1 MENLARLLELIPQ
14 FLRAGLLDY
23 SGGNLAVRTSQGI
36 CITPTQAAEQLHW
49 QLTGEDFV
57 LFPGE
62 GDASMARAGRQ
73 PSRDNRLHRA
83 VLNARPD
90 WSVSY
95 HGHCWGLLAFALAG
109 RPLQVPAAH
118 ATLLKPRRAIEI
130 PVISEKPTSAPELAE
145 EIGAAMTGQFA
156 AAAHGAVLLGGHG
169 VLIAGVEIRSTLS
182 LATTLENLAR
192 AQQWRL
198 GTSEA

>member
-1 MENLARLLELIPQ
+1 MENVARLLELIPE
-14 FLRAGLLDY
+14 FTSAGLLDY

-49 QLTGEDFV
+49 QLSSEDLI

-90 WSVSY
+90 WTISY
-95 HGHCWGLLAFALAG
+95 HGHSWGLLAFALAE
-109 RPLQVPAAH
+109 RPLPVPAAH
-118 ATLLKPRRAIEI
+118 ASLLKARRPLEI
-130 PVISEKPTSAPELAE
+130 PVIPEMPTAAPELAG
-145 EIGAAMTGQFA
+145 EISAAMTEQFA
-156 AAAHGAVLLGGHG
+156 GLAHGAVLIGGHG
-169 VLIAGVEIRSTLS
+169 VLIAGAELRSTLS
-182 LATTLENLAR
+182 LAVTLENLAR
-192 AQQWRL
+192 GQQWRL
-198 GTSEA
+198 GAAKQ